1 MATSLDVIDSS
12 GKKVGSVDLPAE
24 SFDVQTNVPLIH
36 QVVVAQRAAARQG
49 THNTHRR
56 GEVSGAGR
64 KPFKQKGT
72 GRARQGSI
80 RAPQMTGGG
89 IVHGP
94 HPRDYA
100 QRTPKKMIAAALRG
114 ALSDRARGDRIH
126 VIDSLSVGN
135 TPSTKAI
142 VALLNDIATSKL
154 VLVVLERGD
163 ELSYTS
169 VRNIP
174 TVHVL
179 PYDQLNAYDV
189 LVSDDIVFTKGAFDS
204 FVAAKSI
211 RAELADD
218 SASDAVASASKKRVS
233 PERANPAKAAEAK
246 AKKDTKAA
254 SKKEKVSA

>member
-1 MATSLDVIDSS
+1 MATSLNVIDASA
-12 GKKVGSVDLPAE
+12 KKVGSVDLPAE
-24 SFDVQTNVPLIH
+24 VFDVQTNVPLIH

-49 THNTHRR
+49 THNTLRR

-80 RAPQMTGGG
+80 RAPQMKGGG

-114 ALSDRARGDRIH
+114 ALSDRARGERIH

-135 TPSTKAI
+135 VPSTKAI
-142 VALLNDIATSKL
+142 VKLLADIASSKH
-154 VLVVLERGD
+154 VLIVLERED
-163 ELSYTS
+163 DLSYKS
-169 VRNIP
+169 VRNVQS
-174 TVHVL
+174 VHVL

-189 LVSDDIVFTKGAFDS
+189 LVSDDIVFTKGAFDA
-204 FVAAKSI
+204 FVAF
-211 RAELADD
+211 
-218 SASDAVASASKKRVS
+218 
-233 PERANPAKAAEAK
+233 N
-246 AKKDTKAA
+246 TKA
-254 SKKEKVSA
+254 SQKEEVSA